1 MAALCLFTYLLGG
14 TKILPGLVALA
25 AAIEGSHTLLA
36 SSSDAGCALVLH
48 HESGSGG
55 GPAVHRHGMASRVFC
70 LLATPEESD
79 PDHVL
84 QMAAGAVSE
93 SPSMGRG
100 TWSDEKS
107 SDMADS
113 FSPAPLWQSAVVP
126 DGFLSV
132 FSVERHPPP
141 RESGHLA
148 ALRITVLVI

>member
-1 MAALCLFTYLLGG
+1 MAVLCLFTYLLGG
-14 TKILPGLVALA
+14 TKILPGLVVMA

-48 HESGSGG
+48 HEQRAGG
-55 GPAVHRHGMASRVFC
+55 EAVHRHGVASRVFC
-70 LLATPEESD
+70 LLATPEDSD

-100 TWSDEKS
+100 TWYDEKS
-107 SDMADS
+107 SDLADS